1 VTPTRA
7 LEGAVAVVTGGSR
20 GIGAAV
26 VRSLAREG
34 AAVTVNFL
42 SSREAA
48 EQVVGEVRADGGR
61 AIAVLGDVGD
71 VDQANEV
78 VRRVVEEFGGLDVL
92 VNNAGIIKRGTLAD
106 HSVEDR
112 NEVLRINLGGTF
124 NAIQA
129 ALPHLKA
136 AKGSVV
142 NISSIAGQTGDLT
155 AAPSYGASKGG
166 INALTRSL
174 ARELGPDG
182 VRVNAVAPH
191 AIATDMSSEWS
202 DERRKEIVSSIPLGR
217 LGRPEEVAE
226 AVTFLASPAAAF
238 ITGVVLDINGGYWM
252 G

>member
-7 LEGAVAVVTGGSR
+7 LEGVVAVVTGGSR

-26 VRSLAREG
+26 VRTLAREG
-34 AAVTVNFL
+34 AAVAVNFL

-48 EQVVGEVRADGGR
+48 EEVVGEVRADGGR
-61 AIAVLGDVGD
+61 AIDVLGDVGD

-142 NISSIAGQTGDLT
+142 NISSIAGQTGDLP
-155 AAPSYGASKGG
+155 ASPSYGASKGG

>member
-1 VTPTRA
+1 MTDGVLA
-7 LEGAVAVVTGGSR
+7 GAVALVTGGSR

-26 VRSLAREG
+26 ARRLARQG
-34 AAVTVNFL
+34 AAVVVNFVTAQ
-42 SSREAA
+42 EPAK
-48 EQVVGEVRADGGR
+48 QVVEAVREGGGR
-61 AIAVLGDVGD
+61 AIDVRGDVGD
-71 VDQANEV
+71 FDQADAV
-78 VRRVVEEFGGLDVL
+78 VKSAVREFGGLDVL
-92 VNNAGIIKRGTLAD
+92 VNNAGIIRRGTLAD
-106 HSVEDR
+106 HPIEDR
-112 NEVLRINLGGTF
+112 NEVLRVNLGGTF
-124 NAIQA
+124 NTIQA
-129 ALPHLKA
+129 ALPHMKA

-166 INALTRSL
+166 VNALTRSL

-202 DERRKEIVSSIPLGR
+202 NERRHAMESSIPLRR

-226 AVTFLASPAAAF
+226 AVAFLASPAASF
-238 ITGVVLDINGGYWM
+238 ITGTVLDVNGGYWL

>member
-1 VTPTRA
+1 VTPTGA
-7 LEGAVAVVTGGSR
+7 LEGAVGVVTGGSR

-26 VRSLAREG
+26 VRRLAREG
-34 AAVTVNFL
+34 AAVVVNFL
-42 SSREAA
+42 SSGEAA
-48 EQVVGEVRADGGR
+48 KQLVREVRENGGR
-61 AIAVLGDVGD
+61 AIDVRGDVGD

-78 VRRVVEEFGGLDVL
+78 VARAVEEFGGLDVL

-106 HSVEDR
+106 QSVEDR
-112 NEVLRINLGGTF
+112 NEVLRINLEGTF

-136 AKGSVV
+136 AGGSVV
-142 NISSIAGQTGDLT
+142 NVSSIAGQTGDLT

-174 ARELGPDG
+174 ARELGPDA

-202 DERRKEIVSSIPLGR
+202 EERRKEIVSSIPLGR

-226 AVTFLASPAAAF
+226 AVVFLASPAAAF
-238 ITGVVLDINGGYWM
+238 ITGTVLDVNGGYWM

>member
-1 VTPTRA
+1 VTPAGA

-26 VRSLAREG
+26 VRGLAREG
-34 AAVTVNFL
+34 AAVVVNFM
-42 SSREAA
+42 SSEEAA
-48 EQVVGEVRADGGR
+48 KLLVGAVREDGDQ
-61 AIAVLGDVGD
+61 AIAVRGDVGE

-78 VRRVVEEFGGLDVL
+78 VRRAVEEFGGLDVL

-124 NAIQA
+124 NTIQA
-129 ALPHLKA
+129 ALPHLTVGR
-136 AKGSVV
+136 GSVV

-166 INALTRSL
+166 VNALTRSL

-202 DERRKEIVSSIPLGR
+202 EERRKEIESSIPLGR
-217 LGRPEEVAE
+217 LGRPDEVAE
-226 AVTFLASPAAAF
+226 AVVFLASPAAAF
-238 ITGVVLDINGGYWM
+238 ITGTVLDVNGGYWM